1 MDLTENP
8 WRMQSHRVV
17 VLLVVG
23 VLTAGCAIRGTQSA
37 QSRHVPLPP
46 LATAASSASPMTL
59 PNGRESMYDLVNQGT
74 LEAANDL
81 LNNVWDISRYK
92 PATLPAALTWKE
104 DPYHDN
110 YWRFQFYSLR
120 PTSNL
125 LWAYYTTHQQK
136 YLDKLI
142 SVLRSFT
149 AYDATNPPRD
159 RTRLDYK
166 HGAAF
171 RAMVLVDDYVKLR
184 RSNVLPPD
192 LDAAM
197 SKSIE
202 KLGDF
207 LADPVNFDAGYNHG
221 FTEASALLLVAAN
234 FPAFPESATWQPLA
248 TSRLTELMQTTVGA
262 DGVEIERSPFYHFYV
277 FDFALQVENW
287 ATANGVA
294 LPAAF
299 TQQVQR
305 MVPYATDIVWPNG
318 QVPLIGSSVRLKP
331 AGFASLYAG
340 IAKTDPHFQYVA
352 SGGAAGSPPSDP
364 AVLFS
369 TSGQIVLR
377 SRPQNGVPYA
387 DSSQLVMNAGKPS
400 TDHAHLD
407 ALAFAYYSGGTVVLP
422 DSGLDTYAPGTTFDY
437 FHGTSAHNTVMIDGA
452 NQGAGPVSA
461 GLVTSGSG
469 WQYASASAALT
480 KGVTQKRSVV
490 MLGRNLVLVI
500 DSLTSTASHDYQQ
513 LWHVFPG
520 AGLTIDG
527 TTAHVSTAHDVPAM
541 QIVQA
546 KTPSVRVKT
555 YYGNTNPMQGWYSDQ
570 YGKVQKNH
578 VIGYAQN
585 ASTTYFVTLIATG
598 DDAAQPA
605 TISGKVVGSD
615 AQATVCAADTTASVS
630 ISGMASAGEQV
641 KVDEH
646 AAKGECSY
654 GS

>member
-1 MDLTENP
+1 M
-8 WRMQSHRVV
+8 SHSAGAYRVV
-17 VLLVVG
+17 ASCAVMLLI
-23 VLTAGCAIRGTQSA
+23 AGCATRGTRRM

-46 LATAASSASPMTL
+46 LATAASSTNPTTL
-59 PNGRESMYDLVNQGT
+59 PIGRESMYDLVNQGT
-74 LEAANDL
+74 LKGANDL
-81 LNNVWDISRYK
+81 LDNVWDISRYK
-92 PATLPAALTWKE
+92 PATLPATLSWKE

-125 LWAYYTTHQQK
+125 LWAYYTTHQQQ

-142 SVLRSFT
+142 SILRSFT

-202 KLGDF
+202 KLGSF
-207 LADPVNFDAGYNHG
+207 LANPTNFDAGYNHG

-234 FPAFPESATWQPLA
+234 FPSFPESATWQPLA

-287 ATANGVA
+287 AKANGVT
-294 LPAAF
+294 LPVSF
-299 TQQVQR
+299 TQRVQS
-305 MVPYATDIVWPNG
+305 MVRYATDIVWPNG

-331 AGFASLYAG
+331 AGFANLYAG

-352 SGGAAGSPPSDP
+352 SGGTAGSPPSDP

-377 SRPQNGVPYA
+377 SKPQRGVPYV
-387 DSSQLVMNAGKPS
+387 DSAQLVMNAGKPS

-407 ALAFAYYSGGTVVLP
+407 ALAFIYYSGGTVLLP
-422 DSGLDTYAPGTTFDY
+422 DSGLDTYASGTTFDY
-437 FHGTSAHNTVMIDGA
+437 FHGTSAHNTVVIDGSD
-452 NQGAGPVSA
+452 QGAGNVSA
-461 GLVTSGSG
+461 GLVTAGSG
-469 WQYASASAALT
+469 WEYASASAGLT
-480 KGVTQKRSVV
+480 NGVVQKRSVV
-490 MLGRNLVLVI
+490 MIGRNLVLVI
-500 DSLTSTASHDYQQ
+500 DALTSVASHKYQQ
-513 LWHVFPG
+513 LWHLFPG
-520 AGLTIDG
+520 AGVTVDG

-546 KTPSVRVKT
+546 KNPSSDVST

-570 YGKVQKNH
+570 YGKAQQNH
-578 VIGYAQN
+578 VVGYAQN
-585 ASTTYFVTLIATG
+585 ADTTYYVTLIATG
-598 DDAAQPA
+598 NDAAKPA
-605 TISGKVVGSD
+605 SVTGKVVGSN
-615 AQATVCAADTTASVS
+615 AQAAVCAADITASVS
-630 ISGMASAGEQV
+630 ISDMASAGERV
-641 KVDEH
+641 KVDEQ
-646 AAKGECSY
+646 AAKGECGN

>member
-1 MDLTENP
+1 MGLTEKP
-8 WRMQSHRVV
+8 RRTPRRLL
-17 VLLVVG
+17 VLLTVG
-23 VLTAGCAIRGTQSA
+23 ALTTGCAIRGTANA

-46 LATAASSASPMTL
+46 LATAVGSAAPAGL

-74 LEAANDL
+74 LKDANDL
-81 LNNVWDISRYK
+81 LDNVWDISRYK
-92 PATLPAALTWKE
+92 PATLPANLTWKE

-142 SVLRSFT
+142 SILRSFT
-149 AYDATNPPRD
+149 AYDATGPTLD

-171 RAMVLVDDYVKLR
+171 RAMVLVDDYVKLH
-184 RSNVLPPD
+184 RSNLLPAD

-197 SKSIE
+197 KKSIE
-202 KLGDF
+202 KLGNF
-207 LADPVNFDAGYNHG
+207 LANPINFDAGYNHG

-234 FPAFPESATWQPLA
+234 FPSFAASATWQPLA
-248 TSRLTELMQTTVGA
+248 TTRLTQLMQTTVGA

-287 ATANGVA
+287 AKANGVA
-294 LPAAF
+294 MPAAF
-299 TQQVQR
+299 TQRVQS
-305 MVPYATDIVWPNG
+305 MVRYATDIVWPNG

-340 IAKTDPHFQYVA
+340 IEKTDPHFQYVVSDGA
-352 SGGAAGSPPSDP
+352 SGSPPSDF
-364 AVLFS
+364 AALFS

-377 SRPQNGVPYA
+377 SKPQKGVPYA
-387 DSSQLVMNAGKPS
+387 DSAQLAMNAGKPS

-407 ALAFAYYSGGTVVLP
+407 ALAFAYYSGGTVLLP
-422 DSGLDTYAPGTTFDY
+422 DSGLDTYAAGTTFDY
-437 FHGTSAHNTVMIDGA
+437 FHGTSAHNTVTVDGA
-452 NQGAGPVSA
+452 DQGPGPVNA
-461 GLVTSGSG
+461 GLVTSGND
-469 WQYASASAALT
+469 WQYASANASLT
-480 KGVTQKRSVV
+480 KGVTQKRSVL
-490 MLGRNLVLVI
+490 MIGRNIVLVI
-500 DSLTSTASHDYQQ
+500 DSLTSDASHKYQQ
-513 LWHVFPG
+513 LWHLFPG

-527 TTAHVSTAHDVPAM
+527 AAAHVSTSHDVPTM

-546 KTPSVRVKT
+546 KQPSTTVKT
-555 YYGNTNPMQGWYSDQ
+555 YYGDTNPMQGWYSDQ

-578 VIGYAQN
+578 VVGYTQTAN
-585 ASTTYFVTLIATG
+585 STYYVTLIVTG

-605 TISGKVVGSD
+605 SVIGKVVGND
-615 AQATVCAADTTASVS
+615 AQATVCTADTSAAVT
-630 ISGMASAGEQV
+630 ISAMASQGERV
-641 KVDEH
+641 KVDEK
-646 AAKGECSY
+646 AAKGTCSD